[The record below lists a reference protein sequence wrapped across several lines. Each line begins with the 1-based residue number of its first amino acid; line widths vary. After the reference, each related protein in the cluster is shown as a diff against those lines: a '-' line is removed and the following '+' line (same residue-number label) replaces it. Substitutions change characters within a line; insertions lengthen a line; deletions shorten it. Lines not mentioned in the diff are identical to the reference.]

1 MRCKNLKIIIIIVT
15 MSFCHI
21 VFAHIYVFE
30 HVCTYMFISINHLSI
45 QCYNSKN
52 MLLFQN
58 ISNYKICG
66 KPWEFFFGSN
76 VVIKKQLTHKHN
88 TKPKL
93 WKLVGMY
100 VVYCIC

>member
-30 HVCTYMFISINHLSI
+30 CMYTYMFISINHLSI
-45 QCYNSKN
+45 RCYNDIIQNN

-66 KPWEFFFGSN
+66 LGNKILSS
-76 VVIKKQLTHKHN
+76 VVISQ
-88 TKPKL
+88 
-93 WKLVGMY
+93 
-100 VVYCIC
+100 